1 MLNLV
6 RVQHQSGVSYMKAVQ
21 LVISIPRYLLT
32 KAVGAVYPPIFW
44 GPLAMLRYREV
55 PEPALPGPQ
64 WVKIKT
70 RYGGICGSD
79 MHTVF
84 SKDSPALSVFVS
96 SPFTLGHENL
106 GIIAEIGH
114 QVEGFAPGDRV
125 VADPLLPCATRGIEE
140 LCEFCQQDEFSLC
153 QNFAEGDL
161 APGLSIGT
169 CPDTGGSWSPSFVA
183 HQSQLFPVPESVSD
197 ENAVLIEPFSG
208 ALHWVMRN
216 FPDDDDT
223 VLVLGSGVVGLCTVA
238 ALRALGS
245 GARVIVVA
253 KYPFQGETARRFGAD
268 DIYLREGDYF
278 QAVAEATGGKLY
290 KPVLGK
296 RVLVGGAD
304 VVYECVGSESSLDDA
319 LHFTRSG
326 GTMVLVGLAAIPKG
340 VDWTPIWLNELTIK
354 GSVWSGME
362 TFQGRRIRTFQLALE
377 WMAEGKLD
385 LAPMVTHRFRLDD
398 YKRAL
403 AVTANKGR
411 HQVVKS
417 VFVFD

>member
-1 MLNLV
+1 
-6 RVQHQSGVSYMKAVQ
+6 MKAIQ
-21 LVISIPRYLLT
+21 LIELTKHIPRYLLT
-32 KAVGAVYPPIFW
+32 KAVGAVYPPACW
-44 GPLAMLRYREV
+44 GPLAMVQYREV
-55 PEPALPGPQ
+55 SLPALPGTQ

-79 MHTVF
+79 MNAVLL
-84 SKDSPALSVFVS
+84 KVNPALSAVIS
-96 SPFTLGHENL
+96 LPITLGHENV
-106 GIIAEIGH
+106 GIIAEVGQ

-140 LCEFCQQDEFSLC
+140 PCGFCQRGEFSLC

-161 APGLSIGT
+161 APGLGIGF
-169 CPDTGGSWSPSFVA
+169 CRDTGGSWSSDFVA
-183 HQSQLFPVPESVSD
+183 HQSQLFHVPENVSD
-197 ENAVLIEPFSG
+197 ENALMVEPFSV
-208 ALHWVMRN
+208 ALHPVMRN

-223 VLVLGSGVVGLCTVA
+223 ALVLGAGTAGLCTVA

-245 GARVIVVA
+245 GARVIVMA
-253 KYPFQGETARRFGAD
+253 KYRFQGEMAQVFDAD
-268 DIYLREGDYF
+268 EIIYLREGDVF

-290 KPVLGK
+290 RPVLGK

-304 VVYECVGSESSLDDA
+304 IVYECVGNRDSVDDSLRLA
-319 LHFTRSG
+319 RSG
-326 GTMVLVGLAAIPKG
+326 GTVVLMGMAGILQQ
-340 VDWTPIWLNELTIK
+340 VDWTPIWLNELTVK
-354 GSVWSGME
+354 GSVWGGAE
-362 TFQGRRIRTFQLALE
+362 TFQGRQVRTIQLALE

-385 LAPMVTHRFRLDD
+385 LSPMVTHRFKLED

-411 HQVVKS
+411 HQVIKS